1 MVQIALAK
9 LPYTTWEVPGAIPMV
24 CSLTKDQQPIH
35 VRQESS
41 INSQQLNRDKTRI
54 KKNRDKTRIK
64 KNLQLGNTKSFQQ
77 FKFDLNDD
85 YPSE

>member
-24 CSLTKDQQPIH
+24 CSLIKDQQPIH
-35 VRQESS
+35 VRQDSS
-41 INSQQLNRDKTRI
+41 INSQQLNRDKTRV
-54 KKNRDKTRIK
+54 KKNF
-64 KNLQLGNTKSFQQ
+64 QLGNTKSFQQ

>member
-54 KKNRDKTRIK
+54 KKTGIK
-64 KNLQLGNTKSFQQ
+64 
-77 FKFDLNDD
+77 
-85 YPSE
+85 PA